1 MPLSSVLKKTAKVA
15 ADTAKK
21 SKTAIKDATKKLPAV
36 KPKSKAQIRAGVL
49 PKNPT
54 SKQLVKDF
62 KRSTQPNTLRNASL
76 TALGAGTVYQMGAGL
91 GSGTTG
97 KNMGKGSKPAPA
109 GAWDTGK
116 NGTGRTGAA
125 KPTSSSNSA
134 SGVSKSGGSYTA
146 AKGDSLWS
154 IAEKTVPK
162 GKSVTSWW
170 LAIKKMNTVN
180 GKVRRLYTGTG
191 VSLPRGARR
200 S

>member
-1 MPLSSVLKKTAKVA
+1 MPLSSVLKKAAKVA

-21 SKTAIKDATKKLPAV
+21 GKTALKDAGKKLPAV
-36 KPKSKAQIRAGVL
+36 KPKSKAQIKAGVL

-54 SKQLVKDF
+54 SKQLVTDF
-62 KRSTQPNTLRNASL
+62 KRSTQPNTLRNAAL
-76 TALGAGTVYQMGAGL
+76 TAGGAGL
-91 GSGTTG
+91 VYKAGSSLGGGTPS
-97 KNMGKGSKPAPA
+97 KNMGQGSKPAPA

-125 KPTSSSNSA
+125 KPTSSSSPT